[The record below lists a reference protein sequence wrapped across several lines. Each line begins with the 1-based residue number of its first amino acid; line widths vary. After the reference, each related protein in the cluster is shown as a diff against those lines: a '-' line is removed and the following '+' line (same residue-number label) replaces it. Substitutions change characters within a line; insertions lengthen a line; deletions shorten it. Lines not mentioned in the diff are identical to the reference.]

1 MTVDLV
7 TAGRRTVC
15 SAVIGACKTHLAA
28 IGFDQTIVATFADWK
43 DTHVF
48 DEVAIKAQVVVVTVV
63 IVTNAALV
71 TLIVLIVDDGWIIDN
86 QACAVPC
93 GER

>member
-1 MTVDLV
+1 MAVDLV
-7 TAGRRTVC
+7 TAGGRAVC

-28 IGFDQTIVATFADWK
+28 IGFDQTKVATFADWK

-48 DEVAIKAQVVVVTVV
+48 DEVAIEAKVVMVTVV

-71 TLIVLIVDDGWIIDN
+71 TLIVLIVDDGWIIDD
-86 QACAVPC
+86 QAGTVTC
-93 GER
+93 GQR